1 MPDEPK
7 AESKII
13 VDEDWKSQI
22 EAEKAAACGC
32 GGHDSE
38 AAAEPGSC
46 AEPGPC
52 AESGP
57 AEPLP
62 PPSLT
67 MLSGSLYLQGMISLG
82 MLPPP
87 NSDQPEV
94 DLDHAKYA
102 IDSIAMLQ
110 EKTEGNRTEQETSEL
125 ERMLHEMRMVYVSV
139 QEEQPGKT
147 AE

>member
-7 AESKII
+7 EESKII
-13 VDEDWKSQI
+13 VDEDWKSQV

-32 GGHDSE
+32 GGHGPE
-38 AAAEPGSC
+38 AAAETDSAG
-46 AEPGPC
+46 A
-52 AESGP
+52 
-57 AEPLP
+57 LP

-67 MLSGSLYLQGMISLG
+67 MLAGSLYLQGMISLG

-87 NSDQPEV
+87 DSDKPEV
-94 DLDHAKYA
+94 DLVHAKYA

-125 ERMLHEMRMVYVSV
+125 DRMLHEMRMVYVSA
-139 QEEQPGKT
+139 QKEQPGT
-147 AE
+147 SGT

>member
-1 MPDEPK
+1 MPDDPK
-7 AESKII
+7 KESKII
-13 VDEDWKSQI
+13 VDEDWKDQV

-32 GGHDSE
+32 GCPGHGSE

-46 AEPGPC
+46 AESGTC

-67 MLSGSLYLQGMISLG
+67 MLTGSLYLQGMISLG

-87 NSDQPEV
+87 NSDKPEV

-110 EKTEGNRTEQETSEL
+110 EKTERNLTGEEHDLLEAVLHQLRMQFVAAQEAAGN
-125 ERMLHEMRMVYVSV
+125 
-139 QEEQPGKT
+139 
-147 AE
+147 

>member
-1 MPDEPK
+1 MPDEPNK
-7 AESKII
+7 ESKII
-13 VDEDWKSQI
+13 VDEDWKTQV

-32 GGHDSE
+32 GCGGEGSQP
-38 AAAEPGSC
+38 AAEPGAS
-46 AEPGPC
+46 

-87 NSDQPEV
+87 NSDKPEV
-94 DLDHAKYA
+94 DLGHAKYA
-102 IDSIAMLQ
+102 IESIAMLQ

-139 QEEQPGKT
+139 QKEQPGET
-147 AE
+147 TE